1 MFAKDYFIAYNKL
14 MKELKPIEES
24 WNKKR
29 VLIGLLVLILLFI
42 GLIGFKTFVLDKN
55 AVPSLSVKGAS
66 VSPGVQTGTVSPDI
80 KSTVTDQINTLQKE
94 ASNINITDIATSS
107 PQVQKVINDL
117 KSLQDLPKNQAK
129 DYCQQICNSL

>member
-1 MFAKDYFIAYNKL
+1 
-14 MKELKPIEES
+14 MKELKPIEEDS

-29 VLIGLLVLILLFI
+29 VLIGLLVLIMLLA

-55 AVPSLSVKGAS
+55 AASAPSVKGAA
-66 VSPGVQTGTVSPDI
+66 VSSDLNQQSPLPNI
-80 KSTVTDQINTLQKE
+80 KTNVADQINTLQKE
-94 ASNINITDIATSS
+94 ASNINLTDIATSS

-117 KSLQDLPKNQAK
+117 KSLQDLPRNQAK